1 MIVCFKV
8 KSFNPMLAT
17 IGENMARKRNVVVF
31 DAPSNLGL
39 RPPKDGVVPGCYK
52 SPWALRDRNLL
63 DLIGADDGGSLVPPQ
78 YSSIWMPGD
87 GDRNAEGIAV
97 FSVDLANRLNAAI
110 DSQRQVLV
118 LGGDCSILIGN
129 MLGLKRRGRYGLV
142 FFDAHSDFR
151 HPENSPH
158 INAAAG
164 EDLAIVTGRGD
175 IRLIR
180 LEKLGPYVLDEDV
193 HVVGV
198 RQSDT
203 CLDELKST
211 DIQVTTSQQMEN
223 VSPTQLVSDILK
235 TVTRYTAG
243 FWIHL
248 DLDVIDASEM
258 PAVDSPEKDG
268 PTFKTISGLLS
279 ELLCSTNCLG
289 LEVTIYDP
297 DLDPKGVCADR
308 IVECLSEAFV
318 CARNKDTSSD

>member
-1 MIVCFKV
+1 MVH
-8 KSFNPMLAT
+8 
-17 IGENMARKRNVVVF
+17 KRNIVVF

-39 RPPKDGVVPGCYK
+39 RPPKEGVVPGCYK

-63 DLIGADDGGSLVPPQ
+63 DLIGADNGGSLVPPQ

-87 GDRNAEGIAV
+87 GDRNADAIATY
-97 FSVDLANRLNAAI
+97 SVDLANRLNSAI
-110 DSQRQVLV
+110 DSKRQVLV

-151 HPENSPH
+151 HPDNSPH

-175 IRLIR
+175 KRLTR
-180 LEKLGPYVLDEDV
+180 LEKLEPYVLDEDV

-203 CLDELKST
+203 CLDELKAT
-211 DIQVTTSQQMEN
+211 EIRVTTSQQMKN
-223 VSPTQLVSDILK
+223 VSCTQLVSDILY
-235 TVTRYTAG
+235 TVTRYTSG

-248 DLDVIDASEM
+248 DLDVIDAAEM
-258 PAVDSPEKDG
+258 PAVDSPEKGG
-268 PTFKTISGLLS
+268 PTFKAISELLSGLLS
-279 ELLCSTNCLG
+279 STCCLG

-297 DLDPKGVCADR
+297 DLDPKGIYADR
-308 IVECLSEAFV
+308 IVECLSATF
-318 CARNKDTSSD
+318 NKVSKKITNRD

>member
-1 MIVCFKV
+1 VFTQNDIRKPD
-8 KSFNPMLAT
+8 NNLLAT
-17 IGENMARKRNVVVF
+17 ITDNMLHKGNIVVF

-63 DLIGADDGGSLVPPQ
+63 GLIGADDGGSLVPPR
-78 YSSIWMPGD
+78 YSSIWMPGE
-87 GDRNAEGIAV
+87 GDRNAEAIAT
-97 FSVDLANRLNAAI
+97 FSIDLANRLNEAV
-110 DSQRQVLV
+110 DSQRQILV

-129 MLGLKRRGRYGLV
+129 MLGLKRRSRYGLV

-151 HPENSPH
+151 HPGNSPH

-175 IRLIR
+175 KRLIR

-193 HVVGV
+193 HIVGV
-198 RQSDT
+198 RQSDI
-203 CLDELKST
+203 CLDELKAT
-211 DIQVTTSQQMEN
+211 EIRVTTSQQMKN
-223 VSPTQLVSDILK
+223 LSPAQLVSDILK
-235 TVTRYTAG
+235 TVTRFTEG

-268 PTFKTISGLLS
+268 PTFKAISGLLS
-279 ELLCSTNCLG
+279 KLLCSIYCLG

-297 DLDPKGVCADR
+297 DLDPKGVYADR
-308 IVECLSEAFV
+308 IVECLSAAFN
-318 CARNKDTSSD
+318 CSGPQ